1 MALIQC
7 PECGGNVSTAAAVC
21 PHCGFPI
28 AVSNPNENICLIFG
42 EPYDLSDVLTLLKN
56 VQTRGDENWLLADRT
71 LCAKRRQALGVK
83 ELSAQDFIDMDRIF
97 DKIEKTGKVP
107 PEYPFPDTPRC
118 PTCGST
124 DIRKL
129 SAATRGVSLGLF
141 GLASKTARSQF
152 VCDNCGYKW

>member
-7 PECGGNVSTAAAVC
+7 PECGGNVSTAATVC

-28 AVSNPNENICLIFG
+28 AVSNQNENICLIFG
-42 EPYDLSDVLTLLKN
+42 EPYDLSDVLALLKN

-97 DKIEKTGKVP
+97 DKMEQTGKVP
-107 PEYPFPDTPRC
+107 SEYPFPDTPRC

-124 DIRKL
+124 NIRKL
-129 SAATRGVSLGLF
+129 SAGARGVSLGLF